1 MIFTTQ
7 IALFTGLL
15 FASIA
20 VIPKIDVGL
29 DQELALPK
37 VSAIKK
43 NLSYTIVH
51 STNRTWLRVVC
62 TLIDN
67 NTCHHSG
74 QNNVDSPGAAE
85 WVHNKFWPFW
95 WPVSLSIRV
104 QTMLNHISI
113 CFLPQYQP
121 QRKCFFSECKLKK
134 VCVIHWREQCCL
146 DSYWQWQ
153 ISQSDCEI
161 SSNYRRINY

>member
-85 WVHNKFWPFW
+85 
-95 WPVSLSIRV
+95 
-104 QTMLNHISI
+104 
-113 CFLPQYQP
+113 
-121 QRKCFFSECKLKK
+121 
-134 VCVIHWREQCCL
+134 
-146 DSYWQWQ
+146 
-153 ISQSDCEI
+153 
-161 SSNYRRINY
+161 

>member
-51 STNRTWLRVVC
+51 STNRTWFRVVY

-67 NTCHHSG
+67 NTRHHSG

-85 WVHNKFWPFW
+85 
-95 WPVSLSIRV
+95 
-104 QTMLNHISI
+104 
-113 CFLPQYQP
+113 
-121 QRKCFFSECKLKK
+121 
-134 VCVIHWREQCCL
+134 
-146 DSYWQWQ
+146 
-153 ISQSDCEI
+153 
-161 SSNYRRINY
+161 

>member
-67 NTCHHSG
+67 NTRHHSG
-74 QNNVDSPGAAE
+74 QNNVDLPGAAE
-85 WVHNKFWPFW
+85 
-95 WPVSLSIRV
+95 
-104 QTMLNHISI
+104 
-113 CFLPQYQP
+113 
-121 QRKCFFSECKLKK
+121 
-134 VCVIHWREQCCL
+134 
-146 DSYWQWQ
+146 
-153 ISQSDCEI
+153 
-161 SSNYRRINY
+161 